1 MSLIAWILRPCGWR
15 TMEDE
20 DFIQRCREGDRQ
32 AQAELYR
39 STSEKIYRLML
50 RMTRNSDDAFDLTQ
64 QTYVQALQNFSR
76 FEGRSPLSTWLHRIA
91 VTQVLMEQRSASR
104 RGRVLDLPT
113 PSASGT
119 REGALIDLERAMTR
133 LPERARAV
141 FVLHDVEG
149 YRHAEVADLLGV
161 TVGTSKAQLHRAR
174 KLLREE
180 LNR

>member
-1 MSLIAWILRPCGWR
+1 MQTQTTERQLIRSAKG
-15 TMEDE
+15 
-20 DFIQRCREGDRQ
+20 GDVSAFEQ
-32 AQAELYR
+32 LYR
-39 STSEKIYRLML
+39 GNIDRIRALCV
-50 RMTRNSDDAFDLTQ
+50 RMTADPGLGDDLCQRTFVKAWQ
-64 QTYVQALQNFSR
+64 QLHTFRGDSAW
-76 FEGRSPLSTWLHRIA
+76 GTWLHRIA

-104 RGRVLDLPT
+104 RGRVLDLPVVA
-113 PSASGT
+113 ASDS
-119 REGALIDLERAMTR
+119 REGALLDLEKAMTR